1 MNEQSNLPVSRLKR
15 ERKGERGLVSLVD
28 LRCSSE
34 LMAGEEGSLVVKD
47 LFPVL
52 VNGSLAVPLESDAL
66 LHQRTNLYQ
75 KSTKRDRIKTGQSSS
90 TT

>member
-1 MNEQSNLPVSRLKR
+1 
-15 ERKGERGLVSLVD
+15 
-28 LRCSSE
+28 
-34 LMAGEEGSLVVKD
+34 MAGEEGSLVVKD